1 MSGQRVSHRELES
14 IRAGLSERDTRIV
27 ASVAMYRLLTTRQ
40 ICRLHFADKAT
51 ETAALRAANR
61 TLDKLR
67 DLRLLVPLQRRI
79 GGVRAGSGAYIWSLG
94 HVGARLLQ
102 RADHADGRPRRR
114 REFEPT
120 NTFLEHTLAVAEVS
134 LRLTEAA
141 QRGDIALVGI
151 QHEPTCWRAYNGPGG
166 GVARLKPDLA
176 VVTAT
181 DEFEDHWFFEVDLAT
196 EPPSRLIRACL
207 SYQEYRRSGVEQR
220 RLGLFPAVVWIVPTT
235 RRKATLQAHLE
246 AQETISPGL
255 FTIIT
260 LDELDGL
267 VQTGPVALP
276 PVAGVASPG
285 GAENAT

>member
-1 MSGQRVSHRELES
+1 MK
-14 IRAGLSERDTRIV
+14 IV

-51 ETAALRAANR
+51 ETAALRSANR

-67 DLRLLVPLQRRI
+67 GLRLLVPLQRRI

-102 RADHADGRPRRR
+102 RADNVDGRPQRR
-114 REFEPT
+114 REFEPSS
-120 NTFLEHTLAVAEVS
+120 TFLEHTLAVAEVC

-141 QRGDIALVGI
+141 QRGDVTLVGI
-151 QHEPTCWRAYNGPGG
+151 QHEPTCWRAYTGPGG

-196 EPPSRLIRACL
+196 EPPSRLIRASL

-235 RRKATLQAHLE
+235 RRKLTLEAHLK
-246 AQETISPGL
+246 AQGAISPGL

-260 LDELDGL
+260 LDELEGL
-267 VQTGPVALP
+267 VQAGPT
-276 PVAGVASPG
+276 AGVAPPAG
-285 GAENAT
+285 VENAT